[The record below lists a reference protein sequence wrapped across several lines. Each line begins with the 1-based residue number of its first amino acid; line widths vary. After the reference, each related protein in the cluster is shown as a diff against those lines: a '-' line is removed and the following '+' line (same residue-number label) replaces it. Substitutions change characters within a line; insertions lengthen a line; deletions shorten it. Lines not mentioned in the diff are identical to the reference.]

1 MTALRQSVST
11 FERWFRDDALALW
24 RAHGYDAKRGGFYEC
39 LDFTGAPITGRPRRV
54 RVQARQIHTF
64 SQAALR
70 GWGADC
76 EALAAAGFDYFLA
89 KACPDEGARGCVHHL
104 SDDGTVLDDR
114 RDLYDQAF
122 ALLACAS
129 RWQAAQ
135 DARALALAE
144 RIIAF
149 LNHELASPHGGWL
162 ESDRHETPRRQNPHM
177 HLLEAFM
184 ALYRATGDSAY
195 RDYAAQV
202 YALFETV
209 FFDQRHGVLHEFF
222 NQDFAALNEDEAG
235 LIQPGHM
242 MEWIWLLGHY
252 DALFATDSTAQMT
265 RLYSRAEET
274 GLDSAGF
281 LRDTVRLGKE
291 NPPGPRRLW
300 PQTEYIK
307 AAITLARRGDKAMAA
322 RAGAL
327 IDMLFKSYL
336 AQPVAGL
343 WCDQFGANGAALAR
357 DVPASILYHL
367 FEAVGDAAS
376 FEDAERSRS

>member
-24 RAHGYDAKRGGFYEC
+24 RAQGYDAKRGGFYEC
-39 LDFTGAPITGRPRRV
+39 LDFTGAPVTGRPRRV

-104 SDDGTVLDDR
+104 SDDGTILDDR

-135 DARALALAE
+135 DPRALALAE
-144 RIIAF
+144 RIITF

-162 ESDRHETPRRQNPHM
+162 ESDQRETPRRQNPHM

-184 ALYRATGDSAY
+184 ALYRATGDNAY

-202 YALFETV
+202 YTLFETV
-209 FFDQRHGVLHEFF
+209 FFDQRDGVLREFF
-222 NQDFAALNEDEAG
+222 DQDLAALNEGEAG

-242 MEWIWLLGHY
+242 MEWVWLLGHY
-252 DALFATDSTAQMT
+252 DALFATDSTEQMT
-265 RLYSRAEET
+265 RLYSRAEVT

-291 NPPGPRRLW
+291 SAPGPRRLW

-307 AAITLARRGDKAMAA
+307 AAITLARRGDKAKAA

-336 AQPVAGL
+336 AQDVAGL
-343 WCDQFGANGAALAR
+343 WCDQYDANGAALAR

-376 FEDAERSRS
+376 FENAERERS

>member
-1 MTALRQSVST
+1 MTAWRQSVST

-24 RAHGYDAKRGGFYEC
+24 RAQGYDALHGGFYEC

-64 SQAALR
+64 TQAALC
-70 GWGADC
+70 GWGADN

-89 KACPDEGARGCVHHL
+89 KACPDQGARGCVHLL
-104 SDDGTVLDDR
+104 SDDGAVLDDR

-135 DARALALAE
+135 DNRALELAE
-144 RIIAF
+144 HIIAF

-162 ESDRHETPRRQNPHM
+162 ENDRRETLRRQNPHM

-184 ALYRATGDSAY
+184 ALFRTTGDGVY

-202 YALFETV
+202 YALFEDV
-209 FFDQRHGVLHEFF
+209 FYDQRHGVLREFF
-222 NQDFAALNEDEAG
+222 DQDLTLSSDKGDLVE
-235 LIQPGHM
+235 PGHM
-242 MEWIWLLGHY
+242 MEWVWLLGNY
-252 DALFATDSTAQMT
+252 DALFGTDSATHMT
-265 RLYSRAEET
+265 HLYNRTEEV

-281 LRDTVRLGKE
+281 LGDTVNLGNQ
-291 NPPGPRRLW
+291 NPSGPRRLW

-307 AAITLARRGDKAMAA
+307 AAITLARRGDKAMAE

-327 IDMLFKSYL
+327 IDMLFKTYL
-336 AQPVAGL
+336 AQDVAGL
-343 WCDQFGANGAALAR
+343 WCDQFDASGAPLAR

-367 FEAVGDAAS
+367 FEAVADAAS
-376 FEDAERSRS
+376 FENAGQKRP

>member
-1 MTALRQSVST
+1 MTAWRQSVST

-24 RAHGYDAKRGGFYEC
+24 RTQGYDARRGGFYEC
-39 LDFTGAPITGRPRRV
+39 LDFTGAPVTGRPRRV

-64 SQAALR
+64 SQATLC
-70 GWGADC
+70 GWGEDS
-76 EALAAAGFDYFLA
+76 EALAADGFDYFLA
-89 KACPDEGARGCVHHL
+89 NACPDEGARGCVHHL
-104 SDDGTVLDDR
+104 SDDGTVLDGR

-135 DARALALAE
+135 DKRALALAE

-149 LNHELASPHGGWL
+149 LNHELVSPHGGWL
-162 ESDRHETPRRQNPHM
+162 ESDQRETPRRQNPHM

-184 ALYRATGDSAY
+184 ALFCATGDSAY

-202 YALFETV
+202 HALFETV
-209 FFDQRHGVLHEFF
+209 FYDQRHGVLREFF
-222 NQDFAALNEDEAG
+222 DHDLSALSTDKAD
-235 LIQPGHM
+235 LIEPGHM
-242 MEWIWLLGHY
+242 MEWVWLLGNY
-252 DALFATDSTAQMT
+252 DALFGTDSTAQMT

-281 LRDTVRLGKE
+281 LRDTVRLGSE
-291 NPPGPRRLW
+291 NLTGPRRLW

-307 AAITLARRGDKAMAA
+307 AAITLARRGDPAMAA

-327 IDMLFKSYL
+327 IDMLFESYL
-336 AQPVAGL
+336 AQDVTGL
-343 WCDQFGANGAALAR
+343 WCDQFDSNGAPLAR

-367 FEAVGDAAS
+367 FEAVADTVS
-376 FEDAERSRS
+376 FETAERKRL